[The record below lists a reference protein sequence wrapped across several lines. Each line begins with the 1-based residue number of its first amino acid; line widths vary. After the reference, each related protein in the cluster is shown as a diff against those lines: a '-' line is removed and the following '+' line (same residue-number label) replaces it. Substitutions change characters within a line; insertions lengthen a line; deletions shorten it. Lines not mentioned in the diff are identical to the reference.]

1 MSLSFHRLFGRPG
14 ELVRSAFPGS
24 SVGGQEALA
33 SHLPVCSQ
41 VHSRPSCALRCIA
54 GNSFPRFPL
63 PTGLLVCW
71 TLGRLWQKTKR
82 GGKWPW
88 FSSPDKSPCLNFHS
102 TVLFCWSTPPWPG
115 SPQRGSADP
124 ALLFCPSSLLLLSS
138 RVSHHPL
145 ASWPFHLCKEFP
157 VFYFN

>member
-1 MSLSFHRLFGRPG
+1 MTRRAGRFCI
-14 ELVRSAFPGS
+14 SGS

-63 PTGLLVCW
+63 PTGLSVCW
-71 TLGRLWQKTKR
+71 TLGKTKR
-82 GGKWPW
+82 LREEVNGPASPPQTSLLHASTFTPW
-88 FSSPDKSPCLNFHS
+88 SRSAGQLHHGLAPL
-102 TVLFCWSTPPWPG
+102 
-115 SPQRGSADP
+115 RGAPLTLPSF
-124 ALLFCPSSLLLLSS
+124 FCPSNLLLLSS